1 MIDVLPDPKSKRDKL
16 YEISDPMLRIALAS
30 GENKDGFSGMVVDWI
45 ALWYNTA
52 ELKTQIKKHKNNIDE
67 LEIRR
72 LALSRKAEILHIYYG
87 EDELYI
93 EIKNCIYENNLIEA
107 KQILDNIPEEKKEI
121 NYYFA
126 RGMLNKKLK
135 KYDDTIKDF
144 EYILNN
150 INQKEDFVL
159 LNLGLVYNEISQF
172 EKSINYIQ
180 KAIQYSKK
188 VDGFYYQCL
197 GKTYSNKSDYKSA
210 IIAYKK
216 ALKYDPADITYTYI
230 EMAYSYYMDN
240 RFKESIEILE
250 KVLTVDQ
257 GNIESHKYLF
267 WNYLEL
273 DNFLLALDY
282 YIRVLS
288 IFTKQKDYKKFQKF
302 ENENLVDFIIAL
314 VKSKK
319 TTKDEMIGILNKFHS
334 FNIENPDY
342 SVNIDILEV
351 FYKVRFLNEHS
362 ALLNVSKEVR
372 PFIEKMN

>member
-1 MIDVLPDPKSKRDKL
+1 
-16 YEISDPMLRIALAS
+16 
-30 GENKDGFSGMVVDWI
+30 
-45 ALWYNTA
+45 
-52 ELKTQIKKHKNNIDE
+52 
-67 LEIRR
+67 
-72 LALSRKAEILHIYYG
+72 
-87 EDELYI
+87 
-93 EIKNCIYENNLIEA
+93 
-107 KQILDNIPEEKKEI
+107 
-121 NYYFA
+121 
-126 RGMLNKKLK
+126 
-135 KYDDTIKDF
+135 
-144 EYILNN
+144 
-150 INQKEDFVL
+150 
-159 LNLGLVYNEISQF
+159 
-172 EKSINYIQ
+172 
-180 KAIQYSKK
+180 
-188 VDGFYYQCL
+188 
-197 GKTYSNKSDYKSA
+197 
-210 IIAYKK
+210 
-216 ALKYDPADITYTYI
+216 
-230 EMAYSYYMDN
+230 MAYSYYMDN

-319 TTKDEMIGILNKFHS
+319 TTKDEMIGILNKFHN